1 MRKILIVEDEK
12 KMRELLIGHLNKEG
26 YSVEGVEDAYKALD
40 KIKRSYFPVVIVD
53 LRLPGMDG
61 LHLMQEIKKSN
72 PSIEV
77 IIITAY
83 ATVETAI
90 ESLKKGARD
99 YLIKPFKI
107 EELKHILRK
116 IFQEKQREEENI
128 YLKTRWPERITF
140 KDLVYKSK
148 KIEEVVERVKKILD
162 KDVTVLITG
171 ESGTGKELIARII
184 HYEGKRKDK
193 PFVVINCASLP
204 ETLLESELFGHEKGA
219 FTGANNRKIGKFEF
233 AEGGS
238 IFLDEIGEM
247 PSSLQAKFLRFLQ
260 YKEFQRLGGNETV
273 KVDVRIIAATNKN
286 LWKEVEEGN
295 FREDLFYRLHVFP
308 IFIPPLRERKEDI
321 PLLAENFLIKKYPN
335 KKLSEDALSLL
346 LSYSWP
352 GNVRELENILENAAL
367 ISEGKIIPSSCISIP
382 EISFLSNRKIGT
394 LEEMEKNL
402 IEEALRISKGNQSQ
416 AARLLGITRRTLIY
430 RTNKYGIKFD
440 K

>member
-12 KMRELLIGHLNKEG
+12 KMRELLIKHLNKEG
-26 YSVEGVEDAYKALD
+26 YNVEGVEDAYKAFD

-61 LHLMQEIKKSN
+61 LHLMEEIKKSN